1 MAAPYFKQQL
11 SVRFAARL
19 EQVVTSSVRCFR
31 LIYYEILGNQR
42 NIRIIFYLRGIRAT
56 PLFQSQWGDE
66 KCRTRAIPEGEIKE
80 MGVSVCLTFFFLIR
94 GDARR
99 EIYSHRSGS
108 NSAISHN
115 N

>member
-19 EQVVTSSVRCFR
+19 EQVVTSSVRCSR

-56 PLFQSQWGDE
+56 LCF
-66 KCRTRAIPEGEIKE
+66 
-80 MGVSVCLTFFFLIR
+80 
-94 GDARR
+94 
-99 EIYSHRSGS
+99 
-108 NSAISHN
+108 SHN
-115 N
+115 GVTKSAGRERFRKEK